1 MKTTIGGA
9 MDAADEEENV
19 DAVGGEIKE
28 KMKKKKLLNLQVYLI
43 ILEMTQHFSL
53 QKS

>member
-1 MKTTIGGA
+1 MIMTVEGA

-19 DAVGGEIKE
+19 DAVEGEIKE

-43 ILEMTQHFSL
+43 ILEMTQHYNPP
-53 QKS
+53 KS